1 MRVIVDANIVFSAI
15 LNSNGKI
22 GDLLINSRRSLNF
35 IAPDFLRTEIRKHHP
50 RLVKISKMTLEQV
63 RESEFKVC
71 NGITFPVLS
80 TIQKVFLYL
89 MLVLIGLYAGMLFFH
104 EMAPVETQLNPI
116 EYAKYW
122 KIVDGTFMHTR
133 MGIMGPGMMIMFII
147 TILLFIKD
155 WKSLTFLFLVLSFI
169 AFALDIHLTVTQHL
183 PINAFI
189 NELDLENMT
198 ELQTKQL
205 TVYQSTSIS
214 NFETRFVYGIISF
227 VLLCLTPF
235 FLPRLIRQNK

>member
-1 MRVIVDANIVFSAI
+1 MTTIFS
-15 LNSNGKI
+15 S
-22 GDLLINSRRSLNF
+22 
-35 IAPDFLRTEIRKHHP
+35 
-50 RLVKISKMTLEQV
+50 
-63 RESEFKVC
+63 
-71 NGITFPVLS
+71 
-80 TIQKVFLYL
+80 IQKVFLYTI
-89 MLVLIGLYAGMLFFH
+89 LVLIGLYAGMLFFH

-122 KIVDGTFMHTR
+122 KIVDGAFMHER
-133 MGIMGPGMMIMFII
+133 MGIMGPGMMVLFII

-169 AFALDIHLTVTQHL
+169 AFFLDIRLTVTQQL

-189 NELDLENMT
+189 NELDLENIT

-205 TVYQSTSIS
+205 TAYQATAIA
-214 NFETRFVYGIISF
+214 NFETRFVHGIISF

-235 FLPRLIRQNK
+235 FLPRLNRQNK